1 MKVVRIRGKLAWRA
15 FAIMLSIVVVAGGLF
30 LTSLQFFGNFH
41 TVIPGELYR
50 SAQMTPAQL
59 EAYAAGYGIKTV
71 INLRGDG
78 GTRKWYAD
86 EKAESSRL
94 GIDHIDFPMSAK
106 KALTR
111 EQTQQLADIL
121 RTAPKPI
128 LIHCKA
134 GSDRTGFASALYLAA
149 VKGIDVEDA
158 EQQLSVRYG
167 HISLPFVPAYAMDE
181 TYEDVEEWLGYPDS

>member
-1 MKVVRIRGKLAWRA
+1 MKVVRFRSKLAWRA
-15 FAIMLSIVVVAGGLF
+15 FAIVSGVIVVAGGLF
-30 LTSLQFFGNFH
+30 LTSLQLFGNFH

-50 SAQMTPAQL
+50 SAQMTPEQL
-59 EAYAAGYGIKTV
+59 MTYTADYGIKTV

-78 GTRKWYAD
+78 GAKKWYTG

-106 KALTR
+106 KPLTR
-111 EQTQQLADIL
+111 EQTQQLAEIL

-149 VKGIDVEDA
+149 VKGMDVEEA
-158 EQQLSVRYG
+158 EKQLSVRFG
-167 HISLPFVPAYAMDE
+167 HISLPFMPAYAMDE